1 MNIIVKR
8 INELRVKQGLS
19 QAALA
24 DAIGVNVNSIYN
36 WNRTETAMPS
46 LKNLE
51 SLCKVFSITIEQFFN
66 GIDGEN
72 GNSSER
78 KFLDEWRMLTAAEK
92 LAVEKVIAAFK
103 ETKAVQNV

>member
-1 MNIIVKR
+1 MNVIVQR
-8 INELRVKQGLS
+8 INELRKKQGLS

-36 WNRTETAMPS
+36 WNRTEAMPS

-51 SLCKVFSITIEQFFN
+51 NICQTFNITIEQFFS
-66 GIDGEN
+66 GMGSEK
-72 GNSSER
+72 GKSSEE
-78 KFLDEWRMLTAAEK
+78 KFLDEWRMLTEPEK

-103 ETKAVQNV
+103 ATKAVDND

>member
-1 MNIIVKR
+1 MNVIVQR
-8 INELRVKQGLS
+8 INELRKKQGLS

-36 WNRTETAMPS
+36 WNRTEAMPS

-51 SLCKVFSITIEQFFN
+51 SICQTFNITVEQFFS
-66 GIDGEN
+66 GIDSVN
-72 GNSSER
+72 GSKPEEI
-78 KFLDEWRMLTAAEK
+78 FLDEWRMLTSSEK

-103 ETKAVQNV
+103 ETKAVQDD